1 MADTARP
8 GQPDVARPR
17 VLRMSSAATV
27 VEIRRGA
34 ATDAVAIADIH
45 NQGIVER
52 AVTFDTD
59 DVTPEDVAAWLGD
72 DRAPVLVAALDGRV
86 VGWSRVIR
94 SGERCAL
101 SGVGEY
107 TIYLDRDARGQGVGR
122 RLLDALV
129 QAAGAAGYW
138 KLQGRLFT
146 SNAASAALARRC
158 GFREVGVYERHG
170 RLDGDW
176 KDLLIVE
183 RLLGD
188 AAAGG

>member
-1 MADTARP
+1 
-8 GQPDVARPR
+8 
-17 VLRMSSAATV
+17 MSSAATA

-34 ATDAVAIADIH
+34 AGDAAVIADIH
-45 NQGIVER
+45 NQAIADR
-52 AVTFDTD
+52 TATFDTD
-59 DVTPEDVAAWLGD
+59 DVTPAQVTAWLGD
-72 DRAPVLVAALDGRV
+72 DRAPVLVAELGGRV

-122 RLLDALV
+122 RLLDALAE
-129 QAAGAAGYW
+129 AADGAGYW

-170 RLDGDW
+170 RLDGEW

-183 RLLGD
+183 RLLGE